1 MKILHEDRDFNRRFH
16 HGDFGRRFHHCDEEF
31 EKRFHENLELNE
43 EFGKD
48 EGLNRRFFDA
58 LFRLRKDTHRKSDEL
73 RELHTGEYV
82 ALKTI
87 YGLRRWEGDDSIG
100 VKTSDIGRCLFM
112 KKPATSKMLNNL
124 EDKGYI
130 NRFSNRRDRRVT
142 YVDLTDKGVDLL
154 EKHHERMIEYTNQ
167 IIEKMGK
174 EDVEEL
180 IRLLN
185 KLSDIIEATEEH

>member
-1 MKILHEDRDFNRRFH
+1 MNE
-16 HGDFGRRFHHCDEEF
+16 GR
-31 EKRFHENLELNE
+31 ELS
-43 EFGKD
+43 
-48 EGLNRRFFDA
+48 RRFFDA
-58 LFRLRKDTHRKSDEL
+58 LFRLKKQTHRKSDEL
-73 RELHTGEYV
+73 RSLELHTGEYV

-87 YGLRRWEGDDSIG
+87 YRLRTVENEDSIG
-100 VKTSDIGRCLFM
+100 VKTSDIGNCLFM
-112 KKPATSKMLNNL
+112 KKPATSKMLNSL

-142 YVDLTDKGVDLL
+142 YIDLTAKGIDLL
-154 EKHHERMIEYTNQ
+154 EKHHKQMTEYGNQ

-185 KLSDIIEATEEH
+185 KLSDIIEEEK

>member
-1 MKILHEDRDFNRRFH
+1 MREDRDFNRRFH
-16 HGDFGRRFHHCDEEF
+16 HEDFDRRFYHCDEEF
-31 EKRFHENLELNE
+31 ENRFHENIELNE
-43 EFGKD
+43 EFRKD
-48 EGLNRRFFDA
+48 ADINRRFFDA
-58 LFRLRKDTHRKSDEL
+58 LFRLRKNTHRKSDEL
-73 RELHTGEYV
+73 RELHTGEYA

-87 YGLRRWEGDDSIG
+87 YRLKRFGNDDSVG
-100 VKTSDIGRCLFM
+100 VKTSDIGKCLFM

-130 NRFSNRRDRRVT
+130 NRFSSRRDRRVT
-142 YVDLTDKGVDLL
+142 YIDLTDKGVDLL
-154 EKHHERMIEYTNQ
+154 EKHHQQMIEYTNQ

-185 KLSDIIEATEEH
+185 KLSDIIEEGRDK

>member
-1 MKILHEDRDFNRRFH
+1 MKTLREDRD
-16 HGDFGRRFHHCDEEF
+16 
-31 EKRFHENLELNE
+31 
-43 EFGKD
+43 
-48 EGLNRRFFDA
+48 LNRRFFDA
-58 LFRLRKDTHRKSDEL
+58 LFRLKKETHRKSDEL
-73 RELHTGEYV
+73 RELHTGEYA

-87 YGLRRWEGDDSIG
+87 YRLRTLENEDSIG
-100 VKTSDIGRCLFM
+100 VKTSDIGNCLFM
-112 KKPATSKMLNNL
+112 KKPATSKMLNIL

-130 NRFSNRRDRRVT
+130 NRFSNKRDRRVT

-154 EKHHERMIEYTNQ
+154 EKHHEQMIECTNQ

-185 KLSDIIEATEEH
+185 KLSDIIEAGRDN